1 MRRTSHVLA
10 LCLAVA
16 GSSPAAQSPTS
27 PQFEVASVK
36 RSLATDDDGSIGTQP
51 NGRFVVR
58 NVPLR
63 FIMQVVFEVPAF
75 RLTGGPA
82 WIDAERYDIQARAAE
97 AVPEPQL
104 HAMMRTL
111 LAERFKLRTHTT
123 PRAVDGFALV
133 RTRRDGSFGPRLRRH
148 DEPCPPS
155 SAPVEAPRDV
165 TAMPAC
171 GQMSGSDRV
180 IRMNARPLADL
191 ATILARRVARP
202 VADRTGLDGRFD
214 VSLEWTADARTS
226 APLTQAQPD
235 DSVSVFTALRE
246 QLGLTLQSERTTAD
260 VIVIDAIERPTDD

>member
-10 LCLAVA
+10 LWLAVA
-16 GSSPAAQSPTS
+16 GSTPAAQSPP
-27 PQFEVASVK
+27 PQFEVASIK
-36 RSLATDDDGSIGTQP
+36 RSLATNDDGSIGAQP

-97 AVPEPQL
+97 AVSEPQL

-111 LAERFKLRTHTT
+111 LAERFKLRTHTV

-133 RTRRDGSFGPRLRRH
+133 RTRRDGSLGPRLRRH
-148 DEPCPPS
+148 DEPCSP
-155 SAPVEAPRDV
+155 SAPVEALRDV

-214 VSLEWTADARTS
+214 VSLEWTGDARTS
-226 APLTQAQPD
+226 APLAQAATD

-246 QLGLTLQSERTTAD
+246 QLGLTLRSERTTAD
-260 VIVIDAIERPTDD
+260 VIVIDTIERPTDD